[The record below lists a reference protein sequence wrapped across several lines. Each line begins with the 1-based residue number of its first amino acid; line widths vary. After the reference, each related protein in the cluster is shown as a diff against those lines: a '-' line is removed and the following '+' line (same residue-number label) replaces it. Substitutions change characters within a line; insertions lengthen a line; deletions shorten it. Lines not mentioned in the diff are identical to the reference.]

1 MPTSLARFAVATSIV
16 ILAAAACSSHAHSG
30 SSSGGCGGGGQA
42 AYTAAAKVVFIA
54 VMLPGATAH
63 TGSGDILTS
72 PAKARVIHYL
82 KGTGPS
88 LVTIDTG
95 ISKDANG
102 VSGNEDG
109 IEPKAGQRWRIYS
122 GTQTM
127 PYQTSICM
135 GSVLVSGS
143 QP

>member
-1 MPTSLARFAVATSIV
+1 MTARE
-16 ILAAAACSSHAHSG
+16 
-30 SSSGGCGGGGQA
+30 SSSKPMIRSDRNRSPPHYVQDG
-42 AYTAAAKVVFIA
+42 

-63 TGSGDILTS
+63 TGSGDILVS
-72 PAKARVIHYL
+72 PAKARVIRYL

-95 ISKDANG
+95 ISKNVNG

-109 IEPKAGQRWRIYS
+109 IEPKVGQRWRIYS
-122 GTQTM
+122 GAQSM

-135 GSVLVSGS
+135 GSVPVSDT